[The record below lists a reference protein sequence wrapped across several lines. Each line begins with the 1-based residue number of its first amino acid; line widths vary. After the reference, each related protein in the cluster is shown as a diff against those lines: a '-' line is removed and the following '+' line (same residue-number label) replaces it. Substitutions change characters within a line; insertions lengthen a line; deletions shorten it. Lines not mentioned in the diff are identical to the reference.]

1 MRRGIN
7 ALSKTTMMED
17 ATMENAKSER
27 KNQASAIAI
36 DPRLP
41 EEHTSQKSRSSRTG
55 LNSTRERNA
64 HSVSEACRTTLSIVI
79 DAENE
84 LAECLYTT

>member
-1 MRRGIN
+1 MIRGIN
-7 ALSKTTMMED
+7 ALSKTTIMED
-17 ATMENAKSER
+17 ATMEKSER
-27 KNQASAIAI
+27 KNQAPATAI

-41 EEHTSQKSRSSRTG
+41 EEHTSQKSRSSKTG

-84 LAECLYTT
+84 LSECFYTT